1 MSSLLIR
8 DAKIPIKD
16 NYLRE
21 ANIHIMDDKIVKISA
36 HDTELSVNQYDRV
49 IDAKGLIAVP
59 GGIEIHAHIYDPD
72 YTHHED
78 FFTGSLAAA
87 YGSITTIYD
96 MPLRMYVED
105 LKTLEI
111 KVKEGLRNSV
121 INFGIIAG
129 MMNEKNIGNIK
140 QLRDAGVKA
149 FKLFTCKPFRPAS
162 DAGITKVIEA
172 VNSND
177 GTVMIHAED
186 DAILDYLNEKYKR
199 LGKDDPVAHHE
210 SRPAEAESSAVA
222 RVLMIAK
229 MLNMRVHF
237 AHISAGLSARLIR
250 KAKEAGVQVTAETC
264 PHYLLFTKDDVMK
277 WGNYLKMN
285 PALKTKDD
293 VRELWRALADGTIDV
308 VTSDHAPSPR
318 DEKEVDV
325 WSAWGG
331 IPGVETMFPAIFT
344 YGVKRLRLLTIERYV
359 EVTSANPAKIMGI
372 YPRKGTLTADSDADV
387 ALIDPSLTIRVT
399 PDVLHHKVDWTP
411 YEGMELCGWPKHLI
425 VNGKVVIEDRDFI
438 RENVSPRYVES

>member
-16 NYLRE
+16 NHLRE
-21 ANIHIMDDKIVKISA
+21 ANIHIVNDKIVGISA
-36 HDTELSVNQYDRV
+36 NDTELTVNQYDEV
-49 IDAKGLIAVP
+49 VDAKGLIAVP

-78 FFTGSLAAA
+78 FLTGSLAAA
-87 YGSITTIYD
+87 FGSITTIYD

-129 MMNEKNIGNIK
+129 MMNEENVSNVK

-172 VNSND
+172 VNLNG

-186 DAILDYLNEKYKR
+186 DAIIDYFIERYRR
-199 LGKDDPVAHHE
+199 LGRDDPVIHHE
-210 SRPAEAESSAVA
+210 SRPAEAEASAVA
-222 RVLMIAK
+222 RVLIIAK
-229 MLNMRVHF
+229 MLNMHVHF
-237 AHISAGLSARLIR
+237 AHISSGLSARLIR
-250 KAKEAGVQVTAETC
+250 EAKEAGVQVTAETC

-293 VRELWRALADGTIDV
+293 VRELWRALADGTIDA

-318 DEKEVDV
+318 DEKEIDV

-344 YGVKRLRLLTIERYV
+344 YGIKRLGLLTIERYV
-359 EVTSANPAKIMGI
+359 EVTSTNPAKIMGI
-372 YPRKGTLTADSDADV
+372 YPRKGTLTVGSDADI
-387 ALIDPSLTIRVT
+387 ALIDPNLTIKVK
-399 PDVLHHKVDWTP
+399 PDMLHHKVDWSP
-411 YEGMELCGWPKHLI
+411 YEGMELCGWAKHLI
-425 VNGKVVIEDRDFI
+425 VNGKVIIKDREFM
-438 RENVSPRYVES
+438 RENVNPRYVKS

>member
-1 MSSLLIR
+1 MGSLLIR
-8 DAKIPIKD
+8 GARVLIKG

-21 ANIHIMDDKIVKISA
+21 ANIHVADDKVVKIST
-36 HDTELSVNQYDRV
+36 HDTELTVNRYDKV

-186 DAILDYLNEKYKR
+186 DAILNYLAEKYRR
-199 LGKDDPVAHHE
+199 LRRDDPVAHHE
-210 SRPAEAESSAVA
+210 SRPAEAEASAVA
-222 RVLMIAK
+222 RVLIIAK
-229 MLNMRVHF
+229 MLSMRVHF
-237 AHISAGLSARLIR
+237 AHISAGLSVRLIR

-293 VRELWRALADGTIDV
+293 VRELWRALADGTIDA

-331 IPGVETMFPAIFT
+331 VPGVETMFPAIFT
-344 YGVKRLRLLTIERYV
+344 YGIKRLGLLTIERYV
-359 EVTSANPAKIMGI
+359 EVTSTNPAKIMGI
-372 YPRKGTLTADSDADV
+372 YPRKGTLVVGSDADI
-387 ALIDPSLTIRVT
+387 ALIDPNLTIKVR

-411 YEGMELCGWPKHLI
+411 YEGMELCGWAKHLI
-425 VNGKVVIEDRDFI
+425 VNGKVVIEDREFI
-438 RENVSPRYVES
+438 RENVSPRYVKS

>member
-1 MSSLLIR
+1 MGSLLIR
-8 DAKIPIKD
+8 DARVLIKS

-21 ANIHIMDDKIVKISA
+21 ANIHVADDKVVKISA
-36 HDTELSVNQYDRV
+36 HDTELIVNQYDKV

-59 GGIEIHAHIYDPD
+59 GGIEIHAHIYDPG

-129 MMNEKNIGNIK
+129 MMNEKNIGNVK

-162 DAGITKVIEA
+162 DAGITKVIEV

-186 DAILDYLNEKYKR
+186 DAILDYLIEKYRK
-199 LGKDDPVAHHE
+199 LGRDDPVAHHE
-210 SRPAEAESSAVA
+210 SRPAEAEASAVA
-222 RVLMIAK
+222 RVLIIAK

-237 AHISAGLSARLIR
+237 AHISAGLSVRLIR

-264 PHYLLFTKDDVMK
+264 PHYLLFTKDDVIK
-277 WGNYLKMN
+277 WGSYLKMN

-293 VRELWRALADGTIDV
+293 VRELWRALGDGTIDA

-344 YGVKRLRLLTIERYV
+344 YGIKRLGLLTIERYV
-359 EVTSANPAKIMGI
+359 EVTSTNPAKIMGI
-372 YPRKGTLTADSDADV
+372 YPRKGTLTVGSDADI
-387 ALIDPSLTIRVT
+387 ALIDPNLTIKVR

-411 YEGMELCGWPKHLI
+411 YEGMELCGWAKHLI
-425 VNGKVVIEDRDFI
+425 VNGKVVIEDREFI
-438 RENVSPRYVES
+438 RENVSPRYVKS

>member
-8 DAKIPIKD
+8 NAKIPIKG

-21 ANIHIMDDKIVKISA
+21 ANIHIVNDRIVGISA
-36 HDTELSVNQYDRV
+36 NDTELTVNQYDEV
-49 IDAKGLIAVP
+49 VNAKGLIAVP

-87 YGSITTIYD
+87 FGSITTIYD
-96 MPLRMYVED
+96 MPLRIYVED
-105 LKTLEI
+105 LKTLEM

-129 MMNEKNIGNIK
+129 MMNEENVSNVK
-140 QLRDAGVKA
+140 QLRGAGVKA

-162 DAGITKVIEA
+162 DAGITKVIEV

-186 DAILDYLNEKYKR
+186 DAIIDYFIERYRR
-199 LGKDDPVAHHE
+199 LGRDDPVIHHE
-210 SRPAEAESSAVA
+210 SRPAEAEASAVA
-222 RVLMIAK
+222 RVLIIAK

-237 AHISAGLSARLIR
+237 AHISSGLSARLIR
-250 KAKEAGVQVTAETC
+250 EAKEAGVQVTAETC

-293 VRELWRALADGTIDV
+293 VRELWRALADGTIDA

-344 YGVKRLRLLTIERYV
+344 YGIKRLGLLTIERYV
-359 EVTSANPAKIMGI
+359 EVTSTNPAKIMGI
-372 YPRKGTLTADSDADV
+372 YPRKGTLAVGSDADI
-387 ALIDPSLTIRVT
+387 ALIDPNLTIKVK
-399 PDVLHHKVDWTP
+399 PDMLHYKVDWTP
-411 YEGMELCGWPKHLI
+411 YEGMELCGWAKHLI
-425 VNGKVVIEDRDFI
+425 VNGKVIIKDRELM
-438 RENVSPRYVES
+438 RENVNPRYVKS